1 MAFGIEELTHGND
14 FILGI
19 IGGVAIAAEVQ
30 IFQVYQKH
38 HRLTAS
44 DQTATC

>member
-30 IFQVYQKH
+30 IFQQHVNCAKKP
-38 HRLTAS
+38 
-44 DQTATC
+44 